1 MIKFPRNA
9 ISRFSLPSLSCFD
22 CLLPDF
28 EPPLPLIRIIAS
40 WAEYWWG
47 WDVVDHWMMTGEYEW
62 KLPVWGTY
70 IKEKDP
76 QGKPPCDW
84 WGVNYYSR
92 PVLNWH
98 LATTCFPVGMCGGWQ
113 QPASQ

>member
-1 MIKFPRNA
+1 MRCPNCCLYNLGLGKTCIPN
-9 ISRFSLPSLSCFD
+9 SLPTLSSHFSH
-22 CLLPDF
+22 F
-28 EPPLPLIRIIAS
+28 PPRIIAS

-76 QGKPPCDW
+76 RGKPPCDW

-98 LATTCFPVGMCGGWQ
+98 LSTTCFPVRG
-113 QPASQ
+113 SET